1 MSRPAVLPETYTG
14 KKSWDEWIHHFESVA
29 TVNGWDDAAKLNWLC
44 VRLTGRAGTV
54 FRRLSEATCT
64 DYKEAKKALKERF
77 EPESKKELYLAE
89 LQTRTRKRTEDW
101 AAFGEDLRLLAE
113 KAYPDL
119 TDDAREQLALNQ
131 YLARLD
137 NPQVAF
143 AVKQGK
149 PKTTSDAI
157 HLTLEVKSYLHPS
170 MKQTVSQIATDDSAI
185 VAGTAHRDDPLK
197 MILKRMER
205 IETELQAV
213 HSPTPRQQSGAS
225 GRSRQRSRSRPF
237 KCWNCG
243 GEGHAAKDCA
253 SPKKLTETRR
263 QGNGQ
268 PSMQ

>member
-1 MSRPAVLPETYTG
+1 MNE
-14 KKSWDEWIHHFESVA
+14 WD
-29 TVNGWDDAAKLNWLC
+29 GPAKLNWLC

-54 FRRLSEATCT
+54 FRRLPEAIRA
-64 DYKEAKKALKERF
+64 DFKEAKKALKERF

-89 LQTRTRKRTEDW
+89 LQTRTKKRTEDW
-101 AAFGEDLRLLAE
+101 AAFGEDLKLLAE

-157 HLTLEVKSYLHPS
+157 RLTLEIESYLQPS
-170 MKQTVSQIATDDSAI
+170 TKQTVSQVDIDGSALAI
-185 VAGTAHRDDPLK
+185 VAGTAHHARDDPLK
-197 MILKRMER
+197 LILERMER
-205 IETELQAV
+205 IEAELHAV
-213 HSPTPRQQSGAS
+213 RSPTSLQQPGAS
-225 GRSRQRSRSRPF
+225 GGGGRPKQRSRCRPF

-253 SPKKLTETRR
+253 SPKKQTNTRR
-263 QGNGQ
+263 QGNEQ
-268 PSMQ
+268 PSVQ

>member
-1 MSRPAVLPETYTG
+1 MNE
-14 KKSWDEWIHHFESVA
+14 WD
-29 TVNGWDDAAKLNWLC
+29 GPAKLNWLC

-54 FRRLSEATCT
+54 FRRLPEPTRA
-64 DYKEAKKALKERF
+64 DFKEAKKALKERF

-89 LQTRTRKRTEDW
+89 LQTRTKKRTEDW
-101 AAFGEDLRLLAE
+101 AAFGEDLKLLAE

-157 HLTLEVKSYLHPS
+157 RLTLEIESYLQPS
-170 MKQTVSQIATDDSAI
+170 TKQTVSQVDIDGSAI
-185 VAGTAHRDDPLK
+185 VAGTAHHARDDPLK
-197 MILKRMER
+197 LILERMER
-205 IETELQAV
+205 IEAELHAV
-213 HSPTPRQQSGAS
+213 RSPTSLQQPGAS
-225 GRSRQRSRSRPF
+225 GGGGRPKQRSRCKPF

-253 SPKKLTETRR
+253 SPKKQTNTRR
-263 QGNGQ
+263 QGNEQ
-268 PSMQ
+268 PSVQ

>member
-1 MSRPAVLPETYTG
+1 MSRPAVLPELYTG
-14 KKSWDEWIHHFESVA
+14 EKSWDEWIHHFESVA
-29 TVNGWDDAAKLNWLC
+29 TVNGWDGAAKLNWLC

-54 FRRLSEATCT
+54 FRRLPEATRA
-64 DYKEAKKALKERF
+64 DYGEAKKALKERF

-89 LQTRTRKRTEDW
+89 LQTRTKKRTEDW

-157 HLTLEVKSYLHPS
+157 RLTLEVESYLHPS
-170 MKQTVSQIATDDSAI
+170 MKGSMFQVGTNDSAI
-185 VAGTAHRDDPLK
+185 VAGTAHHAQDDPLK
-197 MILKRMER
+197 MILERMER
-205 IETELQAV
+205 IEAELQAV
-213 HSPTPRQQSGAS
+213 RSPPSRQQSEAS
-225 GRSRQRSRSRPF
+225 GGNSRPRHYTDHSS
-237 KCWNCG
+237 
-243 GEGHAAKDCA
+243 HAN
-253 SPKKLTETRR
+253 S
-263 QGNGQ
+263 
-268 PSMQ
+268 